1 MKSMPLISNFS
12 ILLVEDDE
20 ETQERMKMMLEDD
33 VREFYQAFNGEE
45 GLKIYKEKKPDI
57 ILSDIS
63 MPIMDGL
70 TMSKEIKS
78 TDKCQPIIIL
88 SAFDDRSTLFDA
100 VNIGIDSFIPKPI
113 DVDML
118 YEKLYKIAKSIKD
131 KADRENTI
139 REEISKLYD
148 LAHYDTLTQV
158 PNRFL
163 FNIKLDEA
171 IEKAKIQRDKVTLF
185 FIDLDNFKL
194 INDTYGH
201 SQGDK
206 VLQTIAG
213 NIKKIIR
220 SQDTIARIGG
230 DEFALIILS
239 SSDEEYIDKLA
250 QRIIKATTYGIEL
263 NNKPIEVTCSIGI
276 SQYPDDANS
285 KNNLI
290 HFADQAM
297 YRAKGSGKRS
307 YCYHKKL

>member
-1 MKSMPLISNFS
+1 MPLISNFS